1 MKKMNAFGIDTNTAV
16 ATNEVQTL
24 SGITT
29 IKDTV
34 EKAAH
39 LNRALGEGILFVDEY
54 VFRMQDHRES
64 VAKVL
69 A

>member
-1 MKKMNAFGIDTNTAV
+1 MNAFGTDANTAAV
-16 ATNEVQTL
+16 TTNEVRTL

-29 IKDTV
+29 IKDAV
-34 EKAAH
+34 EKAAQ
-39 LNRALGEGILFVDEY
+39 LNRSAEGILFVDE
-54 VFRMQDHRES
+54 FALRMQDPRDS

>member
-1 MKKMNAFGIDTNTAV
+1 MNAFGTDANTAAV
-16 ATNEVQTL
+16 TTNEVRTL

-29 IKDTV
+29 IKDAV
-34 EKAAH
+34 EKAAQ
-39 LNRALGEGILFVDEY
+39 LNRSAEGILFVDEFA
-54 VFRMQDHRES
+54 FRMQDARES

>member
-1 MKKMNAFGIDTNTAV
+1 MNAFGIDANTAAV

-29 IKDTV
+29 IKDAV
-34 EKAAH
+34 EKAVQ
-39 LNRALGEGILFVDEY
+39 LNRPLGEGILFVDEFI
-54 VFRMQDHRES
+54 FRMQDHRES
-64 VAKVL
+64 VAKIL

>member
-1 MKKMNAFGIDTNTAV
+1 MNAFGIDTNAPAV
-16 ATNEVQTL
+16 ASNEVRTL

-34 EKAAH
+34 EKAAQ
-39 LNRALGEGILFVDEY
+39 LNRSAEGILFVDEFA
-54 VFRMQDHRES
+54 FRMQDPRES

>member
-1 MKKMNAFGIDTNTAV
+1 MNAFGLGTTNAAV

-29 IKDTV
+29 IQDAV
-34 EKAAH
+34 EKAAQI
-39 LNRALGEGILFVDEY
+39 NREAEGVLFVDEFA
-54 VFRMQDHRES
+54 FRMQDSRES

>member
-1 MKKMNAFGIDTNTAV
+1 MNAFGFCATNTAV
-16 ATNEVQTL
+16 ATNEVRTL

-29 IKDTV
+29 IQDAV
-34 EKAAH
+34 EKAAQI
-39 LNRALGEGILFVDEY
+39 NRDAEGILFVDEFA
-54 VFRMQDHRES
+54 FRMQDHRES